1 MHRLLY
7 TLLILF
13 ACSPCAWA
21 EDDNADQQRDTPAE
35 TSPAG
40 KEQPETAA
48 AAPET
53 KTPTPE
59 TFTPSEEISEDLSV
73 SYPVDI

>member
-1 MHRLLY
+1 MNRLLY
-7 TLLILF
+7 TLLILS
-13 ACSPCAWA
+13 ACSPRVWA
-21 EDDNADQQRDTPAE
+21 EDDNTSQQRDTPAQ

-40 KEQPETAA
+40 NEQPENAA

-53 KTPTPE
+53 KTLTPE